1 MRHTPARLLA
11 ALLFTT
17 ALACAQTV
25 ATTVYDGL
33 NKGSAGVRDFYD
45 TDDVAGVRL
54 LTNNSSYTL
63 GNISLM
69 LVWNAAPFNAW
80 PTGTPTASV
89 YATSNPLGSSAQRTP
104 DSATLLGTY
113 SFASVLQPRGTVSA
127 TRELVS
133 LTPNAPITLAA
144 STEYWVVF
152 SMASGNGMSILGV
165 TSVGDTA
172 TGLFNE
178 NVLGSSS
185 FGAATNFNVASGGY
199 SFALEA
205 TPVTAAVPEPSTYA
219 LLACG
224 VALLLVRRRVFSRAA
239 SARSR

>member
-1 MRHTPARLLA
+1 M
-11 ALLFTT
+11 
-17 ALACAQTV
+17 
-25 ATTVYDGL
+25 AT
-33 NKGSAGVRDFYD
+33 
-45 TDDVAGVRL
+45 
-54 LTNNSSYTL
+54 
-63 GNISLM
+63 
-69 LVWNAAPFNAW
+69 W

-152 SMASGNGMSILGV
+152 SMASGDGMSILGV

-205 TPVTAAVPEPSTYA
+205 TPVSAAVPEPSTYA

-224 VALLLVRRRVFSRAA
+224 AALLVFRRRVFSRAVPA
-239 SARSR
+239 PSR